1 MTDKDSTGQPKFHLS
16 LLRSILYITA
26 KIIFSRAKVAVI
38 ELPYENK
45 NNNNKKP
52 LMPSYFPIMSH
63 TKLLTLAF
71 KIPHGMLKPPFWS
84 EFQLLFHML
93 WPTWMTWYPH
103 SLKVSYSIV

>member
-1 MTDKDSTGQPKFHLS
+1 MTDKDSTGQPTPYLS

-63 TKLLTLAF
+63 TN
-71 KIPHGMLKPPFWS
+71 S
-84 EFQLLFHML
+84 SL
-93 WPTWMTWYPH
+93 WH
-103 SLKVSYSIV
+103 SKFPMECLQTTFLV